1 MLIADYFPVANKNA
15 SEVVPQ
21 IDGATSREK
30 EEVAKQLKRLEEK
43 PKGRGKYKTW
53 TVAEKVEI
61 GNYAI
66 QYSVAAAVR
75 DFSKKYPK
83 LSKQT
88 VSDFKNVC
96 LYFFCRIMCMR
107 ACQCTIMFS
116 IDICVHGANCFNF
129 TVSFFTRLQNK
140 ISKESQTRQ
149 GKNEG
154 AHHYCQ
160 VIYGEHYQHGGSPS
174 FKRSTSNG
182 CSYEQHRKGYHRS

>member
-21 IDGATSREK
+21 KDGATSREK
-30 EEVAKQLKRLEEK
+30 EEVAKKLNRLEEK

-83 LSKQT
+83 LSKQS

-107 ACQCTIMFS
+107 ACQFPIMFS
-116 IDICVHGANCFNF
+116 IDLCAR
-129 TVSFFTRLQNK
+129 SQLLQF
-140 ISKESQTRQ
+140 
-149 GKNEG
+149 
-154 AHHYCQ
+154 YC
-160 VIYGEHYQHGGSPS
+160 IIFY
-174 FKRSTSNG
+174 
-182 CSYEQHRKGYHRS
+182 